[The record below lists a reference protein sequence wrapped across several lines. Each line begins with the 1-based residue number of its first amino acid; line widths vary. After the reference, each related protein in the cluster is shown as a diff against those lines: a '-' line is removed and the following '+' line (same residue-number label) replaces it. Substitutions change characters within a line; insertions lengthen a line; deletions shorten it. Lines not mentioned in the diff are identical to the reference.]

1 MIHTTYIIIIIIT
14 GLASSLVTLYLPTL
28 KQRYKRILTRRE
40 DKMRRMV
47 KEEVEAA
54 IKQIIND

>member
-14 GLASSLVTLYLPTL
+14 GLASSLVTLYFPTL

>member
-1 MIHTTYIIIIIIT
+1 MTHLTYIIIIIIT
-14 GLASSLVTLYLPTL
+14 GLASSLVTMYLPAL
-28 KQRYKRILTRRE
+28 KTRYKRIITRRE

-54 IKQIIND
+54 IKQIINE